1 MVPDEIHI
9 SQARPRIPPSHG
21 KNEREGMA
29 ANLAGLTCPENVYES
44 NAGDHEGAEAH
55 EEGAH

>member
-1 MVPDEIHI
+1 
-9 SQARPRIPPSHG
+9 
-21 KNEREGMA
+21 MA